1 MVLWRAAAAGQPLVD
16 PAPRPR
22 PCRLGGHRAGAV
34 REEAP
39 HPAGARGGQAHP
51 AIPTELRNEEHELRR
66 QIDLEDQERQGELF
80 LSLHSTPFLIEQVE
94 CVVPVRL
101 FAGRFAIFCVWL
113 ANDVFLRCDFV
124 NRCRSSKELR

>member
-1 MVLWRAAAAGQPLVD
+1 MIRRNQRMRREYLYTKSLEGAERALFEKKRRIRQAL
-16 PAPRPR
+16 
-22 PCRLGGHRAGAV
+22 
-34 REEAP
+34 EEGKP
-39 HPAGARGGQAHP
+39 
-51 AIPTELRNEEHELRR
+51 IPTELRNEEHELRR

-94 CVVPVRL
+94 CSVPVRL

>member
-1 MVLWRAAAAGQPLVD
+1 MRREYLYTKSLEGAERALFEKKRRIRQAL
-16 PAPRPR
+16 
-22 PCRLGGHRAGAV
+22 
-34 REEAP
+34 EEGKP
-39 HPAGARGGQAHP
+39 
-51 AIPTELRNEEHELRR
+51 IPTELRNEEHELRR

>member
-1 MVLWRAAAAGQPLVD
+1 MIRRNQRMRREYLYTKSLEGAERALFEKKRRIRQAL
-16 PAPRPR
+16 
-22 PCRLGGHRAGAV
+22 
-34 REEAP
+34 EEGKP
-39 HPAGARGGQAHP
+39 
-51 AIPTELRNEEHELRR
+51 IPTELRNEEHELRR

-101 FAGRFAIFCVWL
+101 FAGRFSIFCVWL
-113 ANDVFLRCDFV
+113 ANDVFLRCDFL

>member
-1 MVLWRAAAAGQPLVD
+1 MIRRNQRMRREYLYTKSLEGAERALFEKKRRIRQAL
-16 PAPRPR
+16 
-22 PCRLGGHRAGAV
+22 
-34 REEAP
+34 EEGKP
-39 HPAGARGGQAHP
+39 
-51 AIPTELRNEEHELRR
+51 IPTELRNEEHELRR

>member
-1 MVLWRAAAAGQPLVD
+1 MIRRNQRMRREYLYTKSLEGTERALFEKKRRIRQAL
-16 PAPRPR
+16 
-22 PCRLGGHRAGAV
+22 
-34 REEAP
+34 EEGKP
-39 HPAGARGGQAHP
+39 
-51 AIPTELRNEEHELRR
+51 IPTELRNEEHELRR

-124 NRCRSSKELR
+124 IRCRSFEELR